1 AKRNDTLGI
10 NEIENKERP
19 TGAKEYIKDLR
30 KRILTTTA
38 AMALLAACSTNDEI
52 QAPQQEMSSI
62 DFATYAPTMTRAADN
77 SSATQAD
84 LLNTHHTTFK
94 VWGNKTV
101 GTTKTEVFNDQLVS
115 YNGSKWTYDPLRYWD
130 KTARYN
136 FYAVAPA
143 KNSTSDINWSFS
155 DEKFSLSNFT
165 LQGTSLPVSSNL
177 EPETSFK
184 DVTDVDLMLAHDIT
198 NYSNYGTVALEF
210 DHILSCFNIGVKATS
225 PNQNHTITVNEVKV
239 FNLNMKGDFNE
250 NTTGLADN
258 ELKNGTTKRWSNTS
272 EPTSGV
278 GYSYESGTQDFT
290 TEKFV
295 YRALVIPQ
303 EVAYENLSL
312 SGPSNPSTAKPYL
325 MVKYTMDYGNNTT
338 ESFTSY
344 YNLAAAF
351 GKTTAGD
358 KLPFNEGWMN
368 TLHITLGPETI
379 EFSGQVNQFAAQS
392 SVNIPPT
399 NGN

>member
-1 AKRNDTLGI
+1 
-10 NEIENKERP
+10 
-19 TGAKEYIKDLR
+19 
-30 KRILTTTA
+30 
-38 AMALLAACSTNDEI
+38 MALLAACSTNDEI

-62 DFATYAPTMTRAADN
+62 DFATYAPTMTRAAEN
-77 SSATQAD
+77 SSSNTRND
-84 LLNTHHTTFK
+84 LSAHHTTFK
-94 VWGNKTV
+94 VWGNKKV
-101 GTTKTEVFNDQLVS
+101 GSTSTDVFNGQEVS
-115 YNGSKWTYDPLRYWD
+115 YNDPKWTYDPVRYWD
-130 KTARYN
+130 KTASYN

-143 KNSTSDINWSFS
+143 KNGTSDINWSFS
-155 DEKFSLSNFT
+155 NGNFSLSDFT

-184 DVTDVDLMLAHDIT
+184 DVTDVDLMLAHDIE
-198 NYSNYGTVALEF
+198 NYYQYGTPVALEF
-210 DHILSCFNIGVKATS
+210 DHILSRFNIGVTANATTAG
-225 PNQNHTITVNEVKV
+225 HTITVDEVKV
-239 FNLNMKGDFNE
+239 FNLNMTGDFTENAEDVTNE
-250 NTTGLADN
+250 I
-258 ELKNGTTKRWSNTS
+258 LKAGTTKRWSNLSNLSSDLGYTHQTTDPSFTS
-272 EPTSGV
+272 E
-278 GYSYESGTQDFT
+278 YY
-290 TEKFV
+290 V

-303 EVAYENLSL
+303 EVAYENLPL
-312 SGPSNPSTAKPYL
+312 SGPSVPSTAKPYL
-325 MVKYTMDYGNNTT
+325 MVKYTMDYGNNKT

-351 GKTTAGD
+351 GKNATDD

>member
-1 AKRNDTLGI
+1 
-10 NEIENKERP
+10 
-19 TGAKEYIKDLR
+19 
-30 KRILTTTA
+30 
-38 AMALLAACSTNDEI
+38 MALLAACSTNDEI

-62 DFATYAPTMTRAADN
+62 DFATYAPTMTRAAEN
-77 SSATQAD
+77 SSSEAKNELSA
-84 LLNTHHTTFK
+84 HHTTFK

-101 GTTKTEVFNDQLVS
+101 GTTSTVVFNGQEVS
-115 YNGSKWTYDPLRYWD
+115 YNDPKWTYDPVRYWD
-130 KTARYN
+130 KTASYN

-143 KNSTSDINWSFS
+143 APGIGLAWSFS

-184 DVTDVDLMLAHDIT
+184 DVTDVDLMLAHDIE
-198 NYSNYGTVALEF
+198 NYYQYGTPVALEF
-210 DHILSCFNIGVKATS
+210 DHILSRFNIGVKATS

-303 EVAYENLSL
+303 EVAYENLPL
-312 SGPSNPSTAKPYL
+312 SGPSEPSTAKPYL
-325 MVKYTMDYGNNTT
+325 MVTYTMNYGNNTT

-351 GKTTAGD
+351 GKNATGD

-379 EFSGQVNQFAAQS
+379 EFSGQVNQFVAQS

>member
-1 AKRNDTLGI
+1 
-10 NEIENKERP
+10 
-19 TGAKEYIKDLR
+19 
-30 KRILTTTA
+30 
-38 AMALLAACSTNDEI
+38 MALLAACSTNDEI

-62 DFATYAPTMTRAADN
+62 DFATYAPTMTRAAEN
-77 SSATQAD
+77 SSSDKKND
-84 LLNTHHTTFK
+84 LSAHHTTFK
-94 VWGNKTV
+94 VWGNKRV
-101 GTTKTEVFNDQLVS
+101 GTTSTYVFNGQEVS
-115 YNGSKWTYDPLRYWD
+115 YNDSKWTYDPVRYWD
-130 KTARYN
+130 KTASYN

-143 KNSTSDINWSFS
+143 APGIGLAWSFS
-155 DEKFSLSNFT
+155 NGNFSLSDFT

-184 DVTDVDLMLAHDIT
+184 DVTDVDLMLAHDIE
-198 NYSNYGTVALEF
+198 NYYQYGTPVALEF
-210 DHILSCFNIGVKATS
+210 DHILSRFNIGVKATS

-239 FNLNMKGDFNE
+239 FNLNMTGDFTENAADVTNE
-250 NTTGLADN
+250 I
-258 ELKNGTTKRWSNTS
+258 LKAGTTKRWSNLSNLSSDLGYTHQTTDPSFTS
-272 EPTSGV
+272 E
-278 GYSYESGTQDFT
+278 YY
-290 TEKFV
+290 V

-303 EVAYENLSL
+303 EVAYENLPL
-312 SGPSNPSTAKPYL
+312 SGPLNTSTAKPYL
-325 MVKYTMDYGNNTT
+325 MVKYTMNYGNNTT
-338 ESFTSY
+338 ETFTSY

-351 GKTTAGD
+351 GKTSASD

>member
-1 AKRNDTLGI
+1 MT
-10 NEIENKERP
+10 
-19 TGAKEYIKDLR
+19 
-30 KRILTTTA
+30 
-38 AMALLAACSTNDEI
+38 LLAACSTNDEI

-62 DFATYAPTMTRAADN
+62 DFATYAPTMTRAAEN
-77 SSATQAD
+77 SSSDTRNELSA
-84 LLNTHHTTFK
+84 HHTTFK
-94 VWGNKTV
+94 VWGNKKV
-101 GTTKTEVFNDQLVS
+101 GATSTDVFKGQEVS
-115 YNGSKWTYDPLRYWD
+115 YNDSKWTYDPVRYWD
-130 KTARYN
+130 KTASYN

-155 DEKFSLSNFT
+155 NGNFSLSDFT
-165 LQGTSLPVSSNL
+165 LTGKSLSVSASNDV
-177 EPETSFK
+177 EAGASFK
-184 DVTDVDLMLAHDIT
+184 DVDIDLMLAHDIT

-210 DHILSCFNIGVKATS
+210 DHILSRFNIGVKATS

-303 EVAYENLSL
+303 EVEYEYLPLDGSSDLTN
-312 SGPSNPSTAKPYL
+312 AKPYL
-325 MVKYTMDYGNNTT
+325 MVKYTMDYGNNKT

-351 GKTTAGD
+351 GKNAAGD
-358 KLPFNEGWMN
+358 TLPFNEGWMN

-379 EFSGQVNQFAAQS
+379 EFSGQVNEFAAKED
-392 SVNIPPT
+392 VNIPPT

>member
-1 AKRNDTLGI
+1 
-10 NEIENKERP
+10 
-19 TGAKEYIKDLR
+19 
-30 KRILTTTA
+30 
-38 AMALLAACSTNDEI
+38 MALLAACSTNDEI
-52 QAPQQEMSSI
+52 QTPQQEVSSI
-62 DFATYAPTMTRAADN
+62 DFATYAPTMTREADN
-77 SSATQAD
+77 SSSNTKND
-84 LLNTHHTTFK
+84 LSAHHTTFK

-101 GTTKTEVFNDQLVS
+101 GSTTTEVFKDQLVS
-115 YNGSKWTYDPLRYWD
+115 YNGSKWTYTPVRYWD

-143 KNSTSDINWSFS
+143 TYGDSQTAVGWTFNDATNSFSLTGFTLEGKSLSVSSDIEPGASFS
-155 DEKFSLSNFT
+155 GVD
-165 LQGTSLPVSSNL
+165 
-177 EPETSFK
+177 
-184 DVTDVDLMLAHDIT
+184 DIDLMLAHDVT
-198 NYSNYGTVALEF
+198 SYEQYGTPVALEF
-210 DHILSCFNIGVKATS
+210 DHILSRFNIGVKAIS
-225 PNQNHTITVNEVKV
+225 PNSNHTIIVNEVKV
-239 FNLNMKGDFNE
+239 FNLNMKGDFTE
-250 NTTGLADN
+250 NATGLADN

-303 EVAYENLSL
+303 EVAYEDLHL
-312 SGPSNPSTAKPYL
+312 SGPTNKSTAAPYL
-325 MVKYTMDYGNNTT
+325 KVKYTMDYGNNTT
-338 ESFTSY
+338 ESFISY

-351 GKTTAGD
+351 GKNATDD

-379 EFSGQVNQFAAQS
+379 EFSGQVNEFAAKED
-392 SVNIPPT
+392 VNIPPT

>member
-1 AKRNDTLGI
+1 
-10 NEIENKERP
+10 
-19 TGAKEYIKDLR
+19 
-30 KRILTTTA
+30 
-38 AMALLAACSTNDEI
+38 MALLAACSTNDEI

-77 SSATQAD
+77 STSDTKD
-84 LLNTHHTTFK
+84 GLSTHHNTFK

-115 YNGSKWTYDPLRYWD
+115 YGTAWTYDPLRYWD
-130 KTARYN
+130 KTASYN

-143 KNSTSDINWSFS
+143 DPGTGLTWGFS
-155 DEKFSLSNFT
+155 DGNFSLSDFT
-165 LQGTSLPVSSNL
+165 LKGTSLPVFSEL
-177 EPETSFK
+177 EPGASFSSV
-184 DVTDVDLMLAHDIT
+184 DDIDLMLAHDIT

-210 DHILSCFNIGVKATS
+210 DHILSRFNIGVKATS

-239 FNLNMKGDFNE
+239 FNLKMKGNFTE
-250 NTTGLADN
+250 KTTGLADN

-303 EVAYENLSL
+303 EVEYEVLPL
-312 SGPSNPSTAKPYL
+312 SGPTNQTNAKPYL
-325 MVKYTMDYGNNTT
+325 MVKYTMKYS
-338 ESFTSY
+338 ESSSETFISY

-351 GKTTAGD
+351 GKTSGQS
-358 KLPFNEGWMN
+358 LPFNEGWMN

>member
-1 AKRNDTLGI
+1 M
-10 NEIENKERP
+10 
-19 TGAKEYIKDLR
+19 R
-30 KRILTTTA
+30 KGILTTTA
-38 AMALLAACSTNDEI
+38 AMTLLAACSTNDEI

-62 DFATYAPTMTRAADN
+62 DFATYAPTMTRAAEN

-101 GTTKTEVFNDQLVS
+101 GSTTTEVFKDQLVS
-115 YNGSKWTYDPLRYWD
+115 YNGSKWTYTPVRYWD

-143 KNSTSDINWSFS
+143 TYGDSQTAVGWIFNDATNSFS
-155 DEKFSLSNFT
+155 LTDFTLEGKSLS
-165 LQGTSLPVSSNL
+165 VSSEL
-177 EPETSFK
+177 EPGASFK
-184 DVTDVDLMLAHDIT
+184 EVSDVDLMLAHDIT
-198 NYSNYGTVALEF
+198 DYNNYGTVALEF
-210 DHILSCFNIGVKATS
+210 DHILSRFNIGVKATS

-239 FNLNMKGDFNE
+239 FNLYMKGDFTENAEDVTNE
-250 NTTGLADN
+250 N
-258 ELKNGTTKRWSNTS
+258 LKAGTTKRWSNLSNLSSDLGYTHQTTDPSFTS
-272 EPTSGV
+272 E
-278 GYSYESGTQDFT
+278 YY
-290 TEKFV
+290 V

-303 EVAYENLSL
+303 EVAYETLPL
-312 SGPSNPSTAKPYL
+312 SGPLNTSTAEPYL
-325 MVKYTMDYGNNTT
+325 MVKYTMNYGNNTT
-338 ESFTSY
+338 ETFTSY

-351 GKTTAGD
+351 GKTSAGD

>member
-1 AKRNDTLGI
+1 
-10 NEIENKERP
+10 
-19 TGAKEYIKDLR
+19 
-30 KRILTTTA
+30 
-38 AMALLAACSTNDEI
+38 
-52 QAPQQEMSSI
+52 
-62 DFATYAPTMTRAADN
+62 MTRAADN
-77 SSATQAD
+77 STSNTKDD
-84 LLNTHHTTFK
+84 LSIHHTTFK

-143 KNSTSDINWSFS
+143 KNGTSDINWSFS
-155 DEKFSLSNFT
+155 NGNFSLSDFT

-184 DVTDVDLMLAHDIT
+184 DVTDVDLMLAHDIE
-198 NYSNYGTVALEF
+198 NYYQYGTPVALEF
-210 DHILSCFNIGVKATS
+210 DHILSRFNIGVKATS

-239 FNLNMKGDFNE
+239 FNLKMKGNFTE
-250 NTTGLADN
+250 NTTGLADD
-258 ELKNGTTKRWSNTS
+258 ELKNGTTKRWSSTP
-272 EPTSGV
+272 EPSTSGV

-303 EVAYENLSL
+303 EVAYETLPL
-312 SGPSNPSTAKPYL
+312 SGPLNTSTAKPYL
-325 MVKYTMDYGNNTT
+325 MVKYTMNYGNNTT
-338 ESFTSY
+338 ETFTSY

-351 GKTTAGD
+351 GKTSASD

>member
-1 AKRNDTLGI
+1 MT
-10 NEIENKERP
+10 
-19 TGAKEYIKDLR
+19 
-30 KRILTTTA
+30 
-38 AMALLAACSTNDEI
+38 LLAACSTNDEI

-62 DFATYAPTMTRAADN
+62 DFATYAPTMTRAAEN
-77 SSATQAD
+77 SSSEAKNELSA
-84 LLNTHHTTFK
+84 HHTTFK

-101 GTTKTEVFNDQLVS
+101 GATSTYVFNGQEVS
-115 YNGSKWTYDPLRYWD
+115 YNDSKWTYDPVRYWD
-130 KTARYN
+130 KTASYN

-143 KNSTSDINWSFS
+143 NINWSFS

-184 DVTDVDLMLAHDIT
+184 DVTDVDLMLAHDIE
-198 NYSNYGTVALEF
+198 NYYQYGTPVALEF
-210 DHILSCFNIGVKATS
+210 DHILSRFNIGVTANATTAG
-225 PNQNHTITVNEVKV
+225 HTITVDEVKV
-239 FNLNMKGDFNE
+239 FNLNMTGDFTENAADVTNE
-250 NTTGLADN
+250 I
-258 ELKNGTTKRWSNTS
+258 LKAGTTKRWSNLSNLSSDLGYTHQTTDPSFTS
-272 EPTSGV
+272 E
-278 GYSYESGTQDFT
+278 YY
-290 TEKFV
+290 V

-303 EVAYENLSL
+303 EVAYENLPL
-312 SGPSNPSTAKPYL
+312 SGPSSPSAAKPYL
-325 MVKYTMDYGNNTT
+325 MVKYTMNYGNNTT
-338 ESFTSY
+338 ETFTSY

-351 GKTTAGD
+351 GKNATD
-358 KLPFNEGWMN
+358 DNLPFNEGWMN

>member
-1 AKRNDTLGI
+1 MT
-10 NEIENKERP
+10 
-19 TGAKEYIKDLR
+19 
-30 KRILTTTA
+30 
-38 AMALLAACSTNDEI
+38 LLAACSTNDEI

-62 DFATYAPTMTRAADN
+62 DFATYAPTRTRAAEN
-77 SSATQAD
+77 SSSDKKND
-84 LLNTHHTTFK
+84 LSAHHTTFK
-94 VWGNKTV
+94 VWGNKKV
-101 GTTKTEVFNDQLVS
+101 GSTSTYVFNGQDVS
-115 YNGSKWTYDPLRYWD
+115 YNDSKWTYDPIRYWD
-130 KTARYN
+130 KTASYN

-143 KNSTSDINWSFS
+143 APGIGLAWSFS
-155 DEKFSLSNFT
+155 NGNFSLSDFT

-177 EPETSFK
+177 EPEISFK
-184 DVTDVDLMLAHDIT
+184 DVTDVDLMLAHDIE
-198 NYSNYGTVALEF
+198 NYYQYGTPVALEF
-210 DHILSCFNIGVKATS
+210 DHILSRFNIGVKATS

-239 FNLNMKGDFNE
+239 FNLNMKGNFTE

-258 ELKNGTTKRWSNTS
+258 ELKTGTTRRWSSTS
-272 EPTSGV
+272 EPSTSGV

-303 EVAYENLSL
+303 EVAYENLPL
-312 SGPSNPSTAKPYL
+312 SGPLYTSTAKPYL
-325 MVKYTMDYGNNTT
+325 MVKYTMNYGNNTT
-338 ESFTSY
+338 ETFTSY

-351 GKTTAGD
+351 GKNATDD

-379 EFSGQVNQFAAQS
+379 EFSGQVNEFAAQPI
-392 SVNIPPT
+392 VNIPPT

>member
-1 AKRNDTLGI
+1 MT
-10 NEIENKERP
+10 
-19 TGAKEYIKDLR
+19 
-30 KRILTTTA
+30 
-38 AMALLAACSTNDEI
+38 LLAACSTNDEI

-62 DFATYAPTMTRAADN
+62 DFATYAPTMTRAAEN
-77 SSATQAD
+77 SSSDTKND
-84 LLNTHHTTFK
+84 LSAHHTTFK

-101 GTTKTEVFNDQLVS
+101 GATSTYVFNGQEVS
-115 YNGSKWTYDPLRYWD
+115 YNDSKWTYDPVRYWD
-130 KTARYN
+130 KTASYN

-143 KNSTSDINWSFS
+143 APGIGLAWSFS

-210 DHILSCFNIGVKATS
+210 DHILSRFNIGVKATS

-239 FNLNMKGDFNE
+239 FNLKMKGNFTE
-250 NTTGLADN
+250 NTTGLADD
-258 ELKNGTTKRWSNTS
+258 ELKNGTTKRWSSTP
-272 EPTSGV
+272 EPSTSGV
-278 GYSYESGTQDFT
+278 GYSDESGTQDFT

-303 EVAYENLSL
+303 EVAYENLPL
-312 SGPSNPSTAKPYL
+312 SGPSEPSTAKPYL
-325 MVKYTMDYGNNTT
+325 MVKYTMNYGNNTT
-338 ESFTSY
+338 ETFTSY

-351 GKTTAGD
+351 GKTSAGD

>member
-1 AKRNDTLGI
+1 MT
-10 NEIENKERP
+10 
-19 TGAKEYIKDLR
+19 
-30 KRILTTTA
+30 
-38 AMALLAACSTNDEI
+38 LLAACSTNDEI

-62 DFATYAPTMTRAADN
+62 DFATYAPTMTRAAEN

-101 GTTKTEVFNDQLVS
+101 GSTTTEVFKDQLVS
-115 YNGSKWTYDPLRYWD
+115 YNGSKWTYTPVRYWD

-143 KNSTSDINWSFS
+143 TYGDSQTAVGWTFNDATNSFSLTGFTLEGKSLSVSSDIEPGASFQ
-155 DEKFSLSNFT
+155 N
-165 LQGTSLPVSSNL
+165 VA
-177 EPETSFK
+177 
-184 DVTDVDLMLAHDIT
+184 DVDLMLAHDVT
-198 NYSNYGTVALEF
+198 SYEQYGTPVALEF
-210 DHILSCFNIGVKATS
+210 DHILSRFNIGVRTTS
-225 PNQNHTITVNEVKV
+225 LNTNHTITVNEVKV
-239 FNLNMKGDFNE
+239 FNLNMKDDFNE

-258 ELKNGTTKRWSNTS
+258 ELKSGTTKRWSNTS

-303 EVAYENLSL
+303 EVAYEDLHL
-312 SGPSNPSTAKPYL
+312 SGPTNKSTAAPYL
-325 MVKYTMDYGNNTT
+325 MVSYTMDYGNNTT
-338 ESFTSY
+338 ETFTSY

-351 GKTTAGD
+351 GKTSASD

>member
-1 AKRNDTLGI
+1 MT
-10 NEIENKERP
+10 
-19 TGAKEYIKDLR
+19 
-30 KRILTTTA
+30 
-38 AMALLAACSTNDEI
+38 LLAACSTNDEI
-52 QAPQQEMSSI
+52 QTPQQEVSSL

-77 SSATQAD
+77 STSNTKDD
-84 LLNTHHTTFK
+84 LSIHHTTFK

-143 KNSTSDINWSFS
+143 TYGDSQTEVGWQISSDG
-155 DEKFSLSNFT
+155 KFSLSNFT
-165 LQGTSLPVSSNL
+165 LTGKSLSVSASNDVGAGA
-177 EPETSFK
+177 SFK
-184 DVTDVDLMLAHDIT
+184 DVDIDLMLAHDVT
-198 NYSNYGTVALEF
+198 SYDQYGTPVVLEF
-210 DHILSCFNIGVKATS
+210 DHILSRFNIGVKATS

-239 FNLNMKGDFNE
+239 FNLKMKGDFNE

-295 YRALVIPQ
+295 
-303 EVAYENLSL
+303 
-312 SGPSNPSTAKPYL
+312 
-325 MVKYTMDYGNNTT
+325 
-338 ESFTSY
+338 
-344 YNLAAAF
+344 
-351 GKTTAGD
+351 
-358 KLPFNEGWMN
+358 
-368 TLHITLGPETI
+368 
-379 EFSGQVNQFAAQS
+379 
-392 SVNIPPT
+392 
-399 NGN
+399 